1 MSDNLRARIAAVA
14 QHCREHK
21 PEHECVCSMPPTDWD
36 YELADA
42 VIRELSLRHVIDYCE
57 RQAVVGWRDVGTA
70 DEAMGRNI
78 VAESVLNILEGVT
91 QNG

>member
-1 MSDNLRARIAAVA
+1 MTDDLRARIAAVA

-42 VIRELSLRHVIDYCE
+42 VIRELNLEPQDHYDPDCPYYRYVTDWVLL
-57 RQAVVGWRDVGTA
+57 ADDTTGDVNH
-70 DEAMGRNI
+70 D
-78 VAESVLNILEGVT
+78 
-91 QNG
+91 